1 MPSRSGLGVGS
12 EQEGQ
17 RSSGG
22 TSEVFSTQYG
32 LGTRSSWGRTGDALS
47 VFPVSAMGGEPDWR
61 ERRLT
66 SDPFPQA
73 DPWISLSRPIL
84 D

>member
-1 MPSRSGLGVGS
+1 MPTRSGVGVGS

-32 LGTRSSWGRTGDALS
+32 LGTRSSWGWTGDALS
-47 VFPVSAMGGEPDWR
+47 VFPVNAMGREPDWR
-61 ERRLT
+61 ERRLS
-66 SDPFPQA
+66 SDPFLRA
-73 DPWISLSRPIL
+73 GLWISLSRPIL